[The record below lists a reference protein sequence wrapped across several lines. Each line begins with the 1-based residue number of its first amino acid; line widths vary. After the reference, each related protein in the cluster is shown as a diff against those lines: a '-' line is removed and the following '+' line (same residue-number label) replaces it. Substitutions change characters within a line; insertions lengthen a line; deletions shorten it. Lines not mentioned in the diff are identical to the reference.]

1 MSEEDFTQDKLQQL
15 AKSFKELE
23 MKLKLRSE
31 KELKSC
37 LIGYANWTAPRT
49 SQSDISQDND
59 ASSRPKKT
67 SYILYH

>member
-49 SQSDISQDND
+49 SQSDIS
-59 ASSRPKKT
+59 
-67 SYILYH
+67 